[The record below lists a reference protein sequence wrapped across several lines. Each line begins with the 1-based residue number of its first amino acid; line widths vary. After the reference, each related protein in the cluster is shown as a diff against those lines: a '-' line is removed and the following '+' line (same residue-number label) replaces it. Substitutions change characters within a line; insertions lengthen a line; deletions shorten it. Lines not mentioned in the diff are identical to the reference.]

1 MFIQGKTLS
10 ILQVSVS
17 IRALFEQ
24 KIEQKSL
31 KVKIEKSIM

>member
-10 ILQVSVS
+10 ILQVLLS

-24 KIEQKSL
+24 KIEQNFESKNWKST
-31 KVKIEKSIM
+31 M